1 MQEYDG
7 PVEIITNTE
16 MHTYEINLY
25 CPALITLKNRES
37 NTHSIVLA
45 SRVSGHHFG
54 HQTPL
59 THPPQETQIFFVSNF
74 LKCTF

>member
-1 MQEYDG
+1 MPVQEYDG

-25 CPALITLKNRES
+25 RSELITLKNRES

-54 HQTPL
+54 HQTPH
-59 THPPQETQIFFVSNF
+59 TSPSGNPNIF
-74 LKCTF
+74 CE